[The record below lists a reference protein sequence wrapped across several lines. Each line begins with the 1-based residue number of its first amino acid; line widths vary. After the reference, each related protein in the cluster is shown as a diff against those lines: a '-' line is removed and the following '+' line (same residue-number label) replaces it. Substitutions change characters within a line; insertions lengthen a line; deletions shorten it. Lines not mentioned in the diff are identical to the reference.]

1 MIQPKHLIFIL
12 RMFGNYL
19 IKKGKHRSGFYFS
32 PQFDIK
38 HIKRKILFKENCIY
52 KFGDIDD
59 FDINKLFGVS
69 FGMHHTNSVRFGWN
83 IDDDEIGIYN
93 YCYISGKRV
102 MIKIVSIPTETNF
115 VFEIFIYDSY
125 YELKI
130 TDMNG
135 KLIGWSEVSKP
146 KTTKWGYHL
155 FPYFGGNKV
164 APHNMEICMKKIN

>member
-52 KFGDIDD
+52 KFGDVDD

-83 IDDDEIGIYN
+83 TDGDQIGIYN
-93 YCYISGKRV
+93 YYYKSGKRFMTK
-102 MIKIVSIPTETNF
+102 MISIPTETEF
-115 VFEIFIYDSY
+115 LFEIIIRDYY
-125 YELKI
+125 YELRI
-130 TDMNG
+130 INTDG
-135 KLIGWSEVSKP
+135 QLIGWSNVSKP
-146 KTTKWGYHL
+146 KTTKWSYHL